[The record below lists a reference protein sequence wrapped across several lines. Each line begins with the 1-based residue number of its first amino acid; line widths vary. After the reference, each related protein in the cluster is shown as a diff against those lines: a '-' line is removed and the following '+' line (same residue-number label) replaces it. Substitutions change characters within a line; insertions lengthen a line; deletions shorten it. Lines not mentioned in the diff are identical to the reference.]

1 MFPSEQMMRFAIE
14 EAAKCRAIGESDSR
28 VHPRVGAVL
37 VTQQGVLYRSHRN
50 SAGVHAEHA
59 VIEVVAPPET
69 TTDATLYT
77 TLEPCT
83 HRGPNEIPCVER
95 IVQAGIAR
103 VFIGSIDPNPTIA
116 GRGIIELRRAK
127 IEVGLF
133 SPEFMNH
140 AERLNEHFFTD
151 QVFGTKIAKAE
162 YNIHGIWFGRVAQQ
176 RRYHFQEE
184 TTAVSQ
190 VAVAIDFRQTA
201 VGVQGR
207 SIVAALR
214 DDGELDESAA
224 PTGPGEEESSYGV
237 FLSGRHCAVTFF
249 SRRPPASYG
258 TVMLTSLDDTRLA
271 MVGYANHQRAERVDE
286 LIHMQG
292 TLERCVD
299 RKFSI
304 DDLIAW
310 ARTTPQR

>member
-14 EAAKCRAIGESDSR
+14 EESKCQVNNQ

-37 VTQQGVLYRSHRN
+37 VTQDGKVYRSHR
-50 SAGVHAEHA
+50 SSDGKHAEHE
-59 VIEVVAPPET
+59 VIDQVIAKSGT
-69 TTDATLYT
+69 TVNATLYT

-83 HRGPNEIPCVER
+83 HRGPNDIPCVER
-95 IVQAGIAR
+95 IKGAGIAQ

-140 AERLNEHFFTD
+140 AERLNEHFFAE
-151 QVFGTKIAKAE
+151 QAFGTKIAYTE
-162 YNIHGIWFGRVAQQ
+162 YDLHGVWFGRVAQHKQ
-176 RRYHFQEE
+176 CHFQEE
-184 TTAVSQ
+184 TTAISA
-190 VAVAIDFRQTA
+190 VAVALDLRQTA

-207 SIVAALR
+207 SIVVALR
-214 DDGELDESAA
+214 DDGELDDAA
-224 PTGPGEEESSYGV
+224 TLEKPTEEESSYGI
-237 FLSGRHCAVTFF
+237 FLSGRHCALTFF
-249 SRRPPASYG
+249 SRRPPKSYG
-258 TVMLTSLDDTRLA
+258 TVMLTSIDDTRLA

-286 LIHMQG
+286 LVHMKG
-292 TLERCVD
+292 TLERCVE

-304 DDLIAW
+304 DDLITW
-310 ARTTPQR
+310 ARTTPVR